1 MKNRFITCLLLFISF
16 LGRSQF
22 GPNDQLTYL
31 NSSKNICTSE
41 NYEYI
46 LAIKDYKT
54 IKDLYDVAIYYKN
67 GQQEMRGI
75 TSNKNNLNLEGS
87 CVYFY
92 KNGSRMKIA
101 NYVNNKLIGKQF
113 EWYENGNI
121 KSETE
126 IVYNKKNKTETK
138 RIIQYWDENKI
149 QKVIDGEGEMEL
161 QEGDLNATSHG
172 PIKNFVKEGT
182 WEGTAKQ
189 PKLTFVEEYSNGEL
203 ISGISSDSLNN
214 KYNYK
219 EIFVSPRPRKGL
231 RHFYD
236 YVQKEIKNPNTID
249 TWFQG
254 TIYLSFNIGI
264 DGKIENLKALN
275 KDELGLS
282 DDAIQV
288 ISQYKGWI
296 PASYRGVTFKLL
308 HSLGIRFE

>member
-1 MKNRFITCLLLFISF
+1 MKKQITILCLFFISF
-16 LGRSQF
+16 LGHSQF

-75 TSNKNNLNLEGS
+75 SSNKNNLNLEGS

-113 EWYENGNI
+113 EWYKNGNI

-126 IVYNKKNKTETK
+126 IVYNKKNKKETI
-138 RIIQYWDENKI
+138 RIVQYWDENKI
-149 QKVIDGEGEMEL
+149 QKVVDGEGEMEQ

-172 PIKNFVKEGT
+172 PIKNFVKEGK
-182 WEGTAKQ
+182 WEGTSKH
-189 PKLTFVEEYSNGEL
+189 PKLTFVEEYANGEL
-203 ISGISSDSLNN
+203 ISGISSDTLNN

-219 EIFVSPRPRKGL
+219 EIFVNPRPRKGL
-231 RHFYD
+231 SHFYD
-236 YVQKEIKNPNTID
+236 YVQKEIRDPNTID
-249 TWFQG
+249 TWVQR
-254 TIYLSFNIGI
+254 TINLTFIIGI
-264 DGKIENLKALN
+264 DGKIEDLKVIN

-282 DDAIQV
+282 NDAIQI

-308 HSLGIRFE
+308 HSLRIRFE